1 MSSEARRGA
10 GVDEGFFIS
19 VRDYLIVVFRSFL
32 FIFSVFILCRS
43 LSFEYGAFYH
53 CLLAAVQIEN
63 VRIAG
68 YGRKSFRADDGVVP
82 EQESCRTLGVEH
94 RVVECSER
102 VILYA
107 DVLVYRAF
115 GIDDFVG
122 RMYGDHSM
130 AGASIIG
137 TVYKGIAFDQYIFD
151 RSRFVPAFGVGLNQY
166 GAHARLVIRIVLYHH
181 LSWSGDQSS
190 SCTGSCEVAVT
201 YFHFGVQVM
210 FSTQS

>member
-1 MSSEARRGA
+1 M
-10 GVDEGFFIS
+10 V
-19 VRDYLIVVFRSFL
+19 L
-32 FIFSVFILCRS
+32 F
-43 LSFEYGAFYH
+43 
-53 CLLAAVQIEN
+53 
-63 VRIAG
+63 
-68 YGRKSFRADDGVVP
+68 P

-166 GAHARLVIRIVLYHH
+166 GAHARFVIRIVLYHH

-201 YFHFGVQVM
+201 YFHFGGTGHVLYAIVIELQACRNVPVETY
-210 FSTQS
+210 FHYSVRYSPYVPDRCRGKAFHGGCPDKGDGISLEVSVESIALSVHEA